1 MTTITIQPGMS
12 YVAAALMS
20 TFVLLTGQTF
30 LVGKNR
36 GLAGIKYPRAYADK
50 EEVAASPAAMK
61 FNCAQRAHQNTL
73 ESLPLIYMMTGVLS
87 VKNPVLAASGLG
99 LWVVSRIAYTIG
111 YTTGDPAKRNNN
123 VTRLFYV
130 PGLLTL
136 LGGSLYT
143 TYELLSQ
150 GI

>member
-12 YVAAALMS
+12 YVAAAFMS
-20 TFVLLTGQTF
+20 TFFLLTGQTY

-36 GLAGIKYPRAYADK
+36 ALAGIKYPRAYADNQ
-50 EEVAASPAAMK
+50 ELAASPAAMK

-73 ESLPLIYMMTGVLS
+73 ESLPLMYMMTAVLS

-99 LWVVSRIAYTIG
+99 LWVASRIAYTMG

-123 VTRLFYV
+123 VTRLFSIPAV
-130 PGLLTL
+130 LTL
-136 LGGSLYT
+136 IGGSLYT